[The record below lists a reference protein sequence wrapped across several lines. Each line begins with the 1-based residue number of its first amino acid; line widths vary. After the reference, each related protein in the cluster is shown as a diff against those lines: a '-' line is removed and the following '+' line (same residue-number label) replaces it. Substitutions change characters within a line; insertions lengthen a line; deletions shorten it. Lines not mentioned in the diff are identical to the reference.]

1 MTDKTYREQLDDGF
15 KDEISRFGPLLEKAE
30 TADRLVNV
38 MAVSFSLNAA
48 NDMARMIRQREKSE
62 ADKSSE
68 DANLA
73 LSAAVRRMNGVFDDL
88 LSAGSTNYE
97 GMRAMVDATLEKLAS
112 PSFEELRIVSVT
124 GDNTILDETT
134 RGFRVIREFLNEKA
148 SMD

>member
-30 TADRLVNV
+30 TAERLVNV

-48 NDMARMIRQREKSE
+48 NDMARMIRGRERNHDESL
-62 ADKSSE
+62 SE
-68 DANLA
+68 DDKLA
-73 LSAAVRRMNGVFDDL
+73 LAASVRRLNGVFDDL

-97 GMRAMVDATLEKLAS
+97 GMRAMVNTTLEKLS
-112 PSFEELRIVSVT
+112 TPSFEELRIASAT
-124 GDNTILDETT
+124 GDRSILDETT

-148 SMD
+148 SME